1 MGEADCPYV
10 GLDAFTQRY
19 ARYFFGRALDS
30 AVIADN
36 VLTRPITVLYG
47 PSGVG
52 KSSVLNVGLPAAL
65 AGERIKP
72 ALVTCRDWREAP
84 AADAWLQNE
93 ISAAERKPKQPL
105 IVVLDQF
112 EEYFLYRSTQT
123 GDAFQRKLADLL
135 ARRDLRAHL
144 LFSLR
149 DDGLHLLD
157 SLRLRL
163 PGVLGNT
170 LELKHLDE
178 DATREAI
185 EGPISV
191 YNKGKNSAKTVRVQ
205 DDFIDGLLSSL
216 RGSLVAL
223 GQRRSTAPEDVA
235 IELPFLQLT
244 LQRLWGEMLERGERV
259 LDRGLFTGMGGVD
272 GIVEAHVRQK
282 LDALNPGEQRLAS
295 DVFHYIVTPSG
306 GKFAYLPEDLA
317 AQASETTRRRID
329 GVDVRRLLREL
340 AEGDKR
346 LLRQTGQRFELFH
359 DVLAR
364 PVLKWRAD
372 YLKDAPFGILTE
384 VVTGISFPL
393 RGGGVLFGRLSD
405 RREETP
411 LSESSAG
418 TPVSRNHVLI
428 DKSGEV
434 FDLRSSFGT
443 TINAKPLHFGQRG
456 VFLGSGDIIGLANT
470 AAVVFR
476 TIDDTRSREVLGT
489 GVDKGWGLLIDGSN
503 RRITGLADTTLY
515 LAIDHDGG
523 LIAEVYPLPGA
534 FAVLQAVSR
543 RNRAA
548 RVRITALTTEPPLTG
563 VWREDSFNDGE
574 WVLAKDEEHVIRMGR
589 IKDRPPGYSER
600 RHSYSYAESAERG
613 VYRFGDRRF
622 EIIVTPDPDSW
633 VRAG

>member
-1 MGEADCPYV
+1 MGEVAQCPYV

-52 KSSVLNVGLPAAL
+52 KSSVLNVGLPAAF

-72 ALVTCRDWREAP
+72 ALVTCRDWREAST
-84 AADAWLQNE
+84 AVAWLQNE
-93 ISAAERKPKQPL
+93 IAAAERQPRRPL
-105 IVVLDQF
+105 IVILDQF
-112 EEYFLYRSTQT
+112 EEYFLYRSTLT
-123 GDAFQRKLADLL
+123 GDPFQRMLADLL
-135 ARRDLRAHL
+135 ARRDIRAHL

-157 SLRLRL
+157 SLRLGL
-163 PGVLGNT
+163 PGILENT

-185 EGPISV
+185 EGPIGV
-191 YNKGKNSAKTVRVQ
+191 YNKGKDSATTVRVE
-205 DDFIDGLLSSL
+205 DDFIDDLLSSL

-244 LQRLWGEMLERGERV
+244 LQRLWGEMLECGERV
-259 LDRGLFTGMGGVD
+259 LDRGLLERMKGVD
-272 GIVEAHVRQK
+272 GIVEAHVREK

-306 GKFAYLPEDLA
+306 GKFAYLPDDLA
-317 AQASETTRRRID
+317 AQASETTGRGID
-329 GVDVRRLLREL
+329 GVDVLRLLRQL

-346 LLRQTGQRFELFH
+346 LLRQTGERFELFH

-372 YLKDAPFGILTE
+372 YLRDAPFGILTE
-384 VVTGISFPL
+384 VVTGRSFPL

-411 LSESSAG
+411 LSESSVG

-428 DKSGEV
+428 DKSGAV

-443 TINAKPLHFGQRG
+443 TINAKPLHFGQRD
-456 VFLGSGDIIGLANT
+456 VFLESGDIIGLANT
-470 AAVVFR
+470 AAIVFR
-476 TIDDTRSREVLGT
+476 TIDDTRSQEGLGT
-489 GVDKGWGLLIDGSN
+489 GVEKGWGLLIDGGK
-503 RRITGLADTTLY
+503 RRITALADATLY
-515 LAIDHDGG
+515 LATDREGG
-523 LIAEVYPLPGA
+523 LITEVDRPPGA
-534 FAVLQAVSR
+534 FAVLRAVSR
-543 RNRAA
+543 RRAA
-548 RVRITALTTEPPLTG
+548 DVRIIALTTEPPLIG
-563 VWREDSFNDGE
+563 IWREDAFHDGE
-574 WVLAKDEEHVIRMGR
+574 WALAQDTEYVIQMHR
-589 IKDRPPGYSER
+589 ITRRPPDYSER
-600 RHSYSYAESAERG
+600 RHTYSDVESAERG
-613 VYRFGDRRF
+613 VYRLGERRF
-622 EIIVTPDPDSW
+622 EIIVIPDPGSW
-633 VRAG
+633 VRTG